1 MAETAGSC
9 PRPVGS
15 EGGAGRQTGFQ
26 EDPQTRVL
34 MAQEMLKAVVGLQP
48 SPVTVAKRCLE
59 AESRALVFRG
69 LWSLWDLKSPMH
81 AGQESEK

>member
-1 MAETAGSC
+1 MAKTERSC

-15 EGGAGRQTGFQ
+15 EGRAGRQTGVQ
-26 EDPQTRVL
+26 EDLQTRAS
-34 MAQEMLKAVVGLQP
+34 MAREMLKAVAGLQP

-69 LWSLWDLKSPMH
+69 RHRWRSLCS
-81 AGQESEK
+81 ES